1 MDVGALSQDD
11 SWVLAARDDGYLGR
25 GVARLGFRVAGV
37 GSAVVH
43 LLSLEQVC
51 AVRQF
56 VILESVLALRTAAG
70 VVAGSG
76 LACGPL
82 LLACDHRDA
91 LILALI
97 RLHFRAGSL
106 SLIWLLLLEM
116 RGAAALARTTA
127 PAST

>member
-11 SWVLAARDDGYLGR
+11 PWVLAARDDGYLGR
-25 GVARLGFRVAGV
+25 GVASLGVRVAGA
-37 GSAVVH
+37 GSAGVH
-43 LLSLEQVC
+43 LLGLEQVG

-56 VILESVLALRTAAG
+56 VLLESVLALCTAAG

-97 RLHFRAGSL
+97 RLHFRAGSW
-106 SLIWLLLLEM
+106 SLIWLLLVEM
-116 RGAAALARTTA
+116 RGAAALARTAA